1 MVRQLSHGSAW
12 EPGRNRKKP
21 RAGPGRQGTEEDRRM
36 KLAMV
41 TTNYRITYY
50 IHFRKEGFQ
59 LYQLKERGR
68 LPSIP
73 GQTSDNIVGG
83 RGV

>member
-1 MVRQLSHGSAW
+1 
-12 EPGRNRKKP
+12 
-21 RAGPGRQGTEEDRRM
+21 M

-50 IHFRKEGFQ
+50 IHFRKEGFK

-83 RGV
+83 RGGLTAKCSTTIATFGITSIADFGENHLFR